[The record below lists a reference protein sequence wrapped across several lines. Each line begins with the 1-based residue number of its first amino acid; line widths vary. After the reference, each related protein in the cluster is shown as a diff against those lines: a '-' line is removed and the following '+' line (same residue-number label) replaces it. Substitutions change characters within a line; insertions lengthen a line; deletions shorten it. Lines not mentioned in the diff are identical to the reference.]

1 MLALRIAMIILAVL
15 NLAFAGLTAF
25 VGGFADGGEW
35 WQRVIMMAVH
45 PAAAAVALLLLVALP
60 RPAGS
65 LVLPVAALLLVSVA
79 SDVYTGALLYQGA
92 VRGDWMLS
100 LAFAAVP
107 FLGLLY
113 ALLLLT
119 RTPARPAAA

>member
-1 MLALRIAMIILAVL
+1 MLALRIAMIILAAL
-15 NLAFAGLTAF
+15 NLAFAGLTAL

-35 WQRVIMMAVH
+35 WQRVILMAVH
-45 PAAAAVALLLLVALP
+45 PAAAIALLLLVALP

-65 LVLPVAALLLVSVA
+65 LVLLVVALLLVSVA
-79 SDVYTGALLYQGA
+79 SDVYMGALLYQGV
-92 VRGDWMLS
+92 VRGDWALS

>member
-1 MLALRIAMIILAVL
+1 MLALRIAMIILAAL
-15 NLAFAGLTAF
+15 NLAFAGLTAL

-35 WQRVIMMAVH
+35 WQRVIVMAVH
-45 PAAAAVALLLLVALP
+45 PAAAIALLLLVALP

-65 LVLPVAALLLVSVA
+65 LVLLVAALLLVSVA
-79 SDVYTGALLYQGA
+79 SDVYTGALLYQG
-92 VRGDWMLS
+92 VVPGDWVLA

>member
-1 MLALRIAMIILAVL
+1 MLALRIAMIILAAL
-15 NLAFAGLTAF
+15 NLAFAGVTAL

-35 WQRVIMMAVH
+35 WQRVILMAVH
-45 PAAAAVALLLLVALP
+45 PAAAIALLLLVALP

-65 LVLPVAALLLVSVA
+65 LVLLVAALLLVSVA
-79 SDVYTGALLYQGA
+79 SDVYMGALLYQGV
-92 VRGDWMLS
+92 VRGDWALS

-119 RTPARPAAA
+119 RTPVRPAAA

>member
-1 MLALRIAMIILAVL
+1 MLALRIAMIILAAL
-15 NLAFAGLTAF
+15 NLAFAGLTAL

-35 WQRVIMMAVH
+35 WQRVILMAVH
-45 PAAAAVALLLLVALP
+45 PAAAIALLLLVALP

-65 LVLPVAALLLVSVA
+65 LVLLVAALLLVSVA
-79 SDVYTGALLYQGA
+79 SDVYMGALLYQGV
-92 VRGDWMLS
+92 VRGDWALS